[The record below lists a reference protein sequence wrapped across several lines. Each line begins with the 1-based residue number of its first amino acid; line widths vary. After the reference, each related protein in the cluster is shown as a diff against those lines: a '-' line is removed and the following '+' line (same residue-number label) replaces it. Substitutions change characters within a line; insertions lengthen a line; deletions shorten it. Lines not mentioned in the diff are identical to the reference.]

1 MIRGTQRE
9 MIMLKGDRDS
19 AFECVFFLLRCDL
32 ASKKQK
38 QEDMLAEANRIISQ
52 NRPARYR
59 RRTLLWRRVK
69 KNSAPFLI
77 GSLFGALAA
86 ICTWLALA

>member
-1 MIRGTQRE
+1 MIRGTKRE
-9 MIMLKGDRDS
+9 MIMLKGDSSS
-19 AFECVFFLLRCDL
+19 AFECVFFLMRTDI
-32 ASKKQK
+32 ATPRDTGES
-38 QEDMLAEANRIISQ
+38 MLAEANRIISQ
-52 NRPARYR
+52 NRPSRYR

-77 GSLFGALAA
+77 GTLFGALAA